1 MKKEG
6 NGGNTTAKSSR
17 EAAKRI
23 PKLRAEITRLRELYH
38 VKNDPTVTDDI
49 YDSLTRELRE
59 LENQYPELRATDD
72 PTKRVAGKALDAFVK
87 VTHKTRML
95 SLNDVFS
102 VEELETWANRMQKL
116 LGDAVVSGGGN
127 KKSAVAYFAEL
138 KFDGL
143 AVTLHYKD
151 GKLVQAAT
159 RGDGFIGEDVT
170 QNVSMVPD
178 VPIQLEAP
186 FPRELEVRGE
196 IVMSKKTLIALN
208 KIQAGVGKPLFAN
221 TRNAAAGGIRQ
232 LDPSTSRSRNLNF
245 FAYDI
250 ADASDDFGK
259 KIKSHSDKHRLLA
272 SLGFPMSDLE
282 EKCATLAEV
291 EKHISKIEKARPN
304 LPFGTDGVVI
314 CIDSLDFQNEL
325 GVVGKAPR
333 YSVAFKYPAE
343 KATTQV
349 TNITVQV
356 GRTGVLTPLAHF
368 NPTLVAGS
376 TVSKSTLH
384 NMDQIER
391 LDIRIGDT
399 VVIQKAGDVIP
410 EVVEVLISLRN
421 GKEKK
426 FLMPTKCP
434 ECGSTIEKRGTGGGT
449 KTKKDDDQSVA
460 FYCLNLQCPAKNLR
474 GMTHFVTAL
483 DIYEVGPKIIERLK
497 DEGLITDAADLF
509 TLTEA
514 DLSGLERFGEKSAK
528 NIIENLELKKN
539 PPLDRFIVALGIL
552 HVGEET
558 ARDLAK
564 HFGTLENIIKA
575 LATVAGKNSV
585 AHFEEIENIG
595 PLVAES
601 IISWFSENHNRDY
614 VKKLLENGVV
624 PKKFIAPK
632 GGKFEGKIFVLT
644 GTMSTLSRDDA
655 KKMILA
661 QGGKVASSVSKNTD
675 YVVAGESAGSK
686 LTDAG
691 KLGVAVLDEND
702 FLKMVK

>member
-1 MKKEG
+1 MKKED
-6 NGGNTTAKSSR
+6 SR
-17 EAAKRI
+17 AEAAKRI

-38 VKNDPTVTDDI
+38 VKNDPSVSDDV
-49 YDSLTRELRE
+49 YDSLTKELRQ
-59 LENQYPELRATDD
+59 LENLYPDLRITDD
-72 PTKRVAGKALDAFVK
+72 PTKRVAGKALDKFVK

-102 VEELETWANRMQKL
+102 KEELESWAARMQKL
-116 LGDAVVSGGGN
+116 VGNEKTVSSEKNAAQNGIT
-127 KKSAVAYFAEL
+127 YFAEL

-143 AVTLHYKD
+143 AVTLHYEN
-151 GKLVQAAT
+151 GKLTQAAT

-178 VPIQLEAP
+178 VPVQLEAP
-186 FPRELEVRGE
+186 FPKTLEVRGE
-196 IVMSKKTLIALN
+196 IVMAKKTLIALN
-208 KIQAGVGKPLFAN
+208 KIQENEGKPLFAN

-232 LDPSTSRSRNLNF
+232 LDPNTSRSRNLNF

-250 ADASDDFGK
+250 AEVSDDFGR

-282 EKCATLAEV
+282 EKCKTLAEV
-291 EKHISKIEKARPN
+291 EKQIEKIEKARPN

-314 CIDSLDFQNEL
+314 CIDSNDLQQEL

-349 TNITVQV
+349 LDITVQV

-391 LDIRIGDT
+391 LDIKIGDT

-410 EVVEVLISLRN
+410 EVVEVLVALRT

-426 FLMPTKCP
+426 FSMPTKCP

-460 FYCLNLQCPAKNLR
+460 FYCLNLQCPARNVR
-474 GMTHFVTAL
+474 GMEHFVKAL
-483 DIYEVGPKIIERLK
+483 DIYEVGPKILERLK

-528 NIIENLELKKN
+528 NIIENLEMKKN
-539 PPLDRFIVALGIL
+539 PPLDRFVVALGIL

-564 HFGTLENIIKA
+564 HFGTLEKFEKA
-575 LATVAGKNSV
+575 AARDLEN
-585 AHFEEIENIG
+585 IENIG

-601 IISWFSENHNRDY
+601 IVAWFSEKHNRDY

-624 PKKFIAPK
+624 PKKFVAPK

-644 GTMSTLSRDDA
+644 GTLPTLSRDDT

-661 QGGKVASSVSKNTD
+661 QGGKVAGSVSKNTN

-686 LTDAG
+686 LADAE
-691 KLGVAVLDEND
+691 KLGVVVLDEND
-702 FLKMVK
+702 FLKMLK

>member
-1 MKKEG
+1 MKKED
-6 NGGNTTAKSSR
+6 SR
-17 EAAKRI
+17 VEAAKRI

-38 VKNDPTVTDDI
+38 VKNDPSVSDDV
-49 YDSLTRELRE
+49 YDSLTKELRQ
-59 LENQYPELRATDD
+59 LENLYPDLRITDD
-72 PTKRVAGKALDAFVK
+72 STKRVAGKALDKFVK

-102 VEELETWANRMQKL
+102 KEELESWANRMQKL
-116 LGDAVVSGGGN
+116 IGDS
-127 KKSAVAYFAEL
+127 SSPAYFAEL

-143 AVTLHYKD
+143 AVTLHYEN
-151 GKLVQAAT
+151 GKLIQAAT

-178 VPIQLEAP
+178 VPVQLEAP
-186 FPRELEVRGE
+186 FPKTLEVRGE
-196 IVMSKKTLIALN
+196 IVMAKKTLIALN
-208 KIQAGVGKPLFAN
+208 KIQEKEGKPLFAN

-232 LDPSTSRSRNLNF
+232 LDPNTSRSRNLNF

-250 ADASDDFGK
+250 AEVSDDFGR

-282 EKCATLAEV
+282 EKCKTLTEV
-291 EKHISKIEKARPN
+291 EKQIEKIEKARPN
-304 LPFGTDGVVI
+304 LPFGTDGVVV
-314 CIDSLDFQNEL
+314 CIDSNDLQQEL
-325 GVVGKAPR
+325 GIVGKAPR

-349 TNITVQV
+349 LDITVQV

-391 LDIRIGDT
+391 LDIKIGDT

-410 EVVEVLISLRN
+410 EVVEVLVALRT

-426 FLMPTKCP
+426 FSMPTKCP
-434 ECGSTIEKRGTGGGT
+434 ECGSMIEKRGTGGGT

-460 FYCLNLQCPAKNLR
+460 FYCLNLQCPARNVR
-474 GMTHFVTAL
+474 GMEHFVKAL
-483 DIYEVGPKIIERLK
+483 DIYEVGPKILERLK

-528 NIIENLELKKN
+528 NIIENLDMKKN
-539 PPLDRFIVALGIL
+539 PPLDRFIAALGIL

-564 HFGTLENIIKA
+564 HFGTLEKFEKA
-575 LATVAGKNSV
+575 NASDLEN
-585 AHFEEIENIG
+585 IENIG
-595 PLVAES
+595 PLVAGS
-601 IISWFSENHNRDY
+601 ILDWFSEKHNRDY

-624 PKKFIAPK
+624 PKKFVAPK
-632 GGKFEGKIFVLT
+632 GGKFDGKIFVLT
-644 GTMSTLSRDDA
+644 GTLPALSRDDA
-655 KKMILA
+655 KKMILS
-661 QGGKVASSVSKNTD
+661 QGGKVAGSVSKNTD

-686 LTDAG
+686 LADAE
-691 KLGVAVLDEND
+691 KLGVAVLDEAG
-702 FLKMVK
+702 FLKMV